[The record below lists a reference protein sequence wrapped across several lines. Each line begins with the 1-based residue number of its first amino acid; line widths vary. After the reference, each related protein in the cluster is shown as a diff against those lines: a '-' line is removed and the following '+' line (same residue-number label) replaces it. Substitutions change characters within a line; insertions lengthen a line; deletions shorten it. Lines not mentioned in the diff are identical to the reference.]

1 LESELEQAGME
12 QLPKVAQQ
20 RLRTTANAGVHPDP
34 DLLTAFRE
42 MSLKERERAQVLQH
56 LAQCEDCREVVS
68 LAMPEVGIMA
78 PSGIQGESRWLTW
91 PVLRWGALAA
101 CVVVVSTAVT
111 LHYHEPRLSVATFEN
126 QKPAMPAPVASLTP
140 GSPESNQPAQKL
152 AAKIPPSSP
161 FPSDRAFD
169 SAGKL
174 AKQRDDMQTKSVTGA
189 AVVGGLESGRLQS
202 QPSENGVGGIG
213 PKGSTDLAD
222 NQNAKTDALKSLGR
236 DIFGLEKDK
245 PSASLSGQATAPV
258 PSSPPPARSGV
269 VSAEEQARERNEN
282 LDSAAKADTETVTV
296 EAEAPVIQT
305 AQATAGSAKDESDKK
320 AKNAEQA
327 GLSGAVRHV
336 QLQSA
341 MNKAALRWTLSS
353 DGALQRSLDSGKTWQ
368 TIPVANH
375 VAFRALAANDSD
387 IWVGGAAGALYHS
400 SDAGQRWTQVKP
412 VADGKPLTAD
422 IISVEFTDPQN
433 GKVSTSSHET
443 WTTSDGGV
451 TWHQE

>member
-1 LESELEQAGME
+1 ME

-56 LAQCEDCREVVS
+56 LAQCADCREVVS
-68 LAMPEVGIMA
+68 LAMPEAGIMA
-78 PSGIQGESRWLTW
+78 PSRIQGESRWLTW

-101 CVVVVSTAVT
+101 CVIVVSTAVT

-140 GSPESNQPAQKL
+140 ESRESNQPAQKL
-152 AAKIPPSSP
+152 AAKIPPPSP

-169 SAGKL
+169 SAGKR
-174 AKQRDDMQTKSVTGA
+174 AKERDDMQTKSVTGA

-202 QPSENGVGGIG
+202 QPSENSVGGIG
-213 PKGSTDLAD
+213 QKGNMDLAD
-222 NQNAKTDALKSLGR
+222 NQRAKTDALKSLGR
-236 DIFGLEKDK
+236 DTFGLEKEK
-245 PSASLSGQATAPV
+245 PSASLAGQAAAPV
-258 PSSPPPARSGV
+258 PSSPPPAKSGA

-282 LDSAAKADTETVTV
+282 FDSAAKAATETVTV
-296 EAEAPVIQT
+296 EAEAPMIQT
-305 AQATAGSAKDESDKK
+305 AQATAGSTKDESDKK
-320 AKNAEQA
+320 AKNAKNAEQA
-327 GLSGAVRHV
+327 GLSGDVRHV

-341 MNKAALRWTLSS
+341 MNKNALRWTLSS

-375 VAFRALAANDSD
+375 VTFRALAANDSD

-400 SDAGQRWTQVKP
+400 FDAGQHWTQVKP
-412 VADGKPLTAD
+412 VADGKPLGAD
-422 IISVEFTDPQN
+422 IVSVEFTDAQN

-451 TWHQE
+451 TWHQD

>member
-1 LESELEQAGME
+1 ME

-56 LAQCEDCREVVS
+56 LAQCADCREVVS
-68 LAMPEVGIMA
+68 LAMPEAGIMA
-78 PSGIQGESRWLTW
+78 PSRIQRESRWLTW

-111 LHYHEPRLSVATFEN
+111 LHYFERRQSVATFEN

-140 GSPESNQPAQKL
+140 ESSESNQPAQKL
-152 AAKIPPSSP
+152 AAKIPPPSP

-189 AVVGGLESGRLQS
+189 AAVGGLESGRMQS
-202 QPSENGVGGIG
+202 QQLENSVGGIG
-213 PKGSTDLAD
+213 QKGSTDLAD
-222 NQNAKTDALKSLGR
+222 NRRAKTDALKSLGR
-236 DIFGLEKDK
+236 DTFGLEKDK
-245 PSASLSGQATAPV
+245 PSTSLAGPAAAPV
-258 PSSPPPARSGV
+258 PSSPPPAKSGA

-282 LDSAAKADTETVTV
+282 LDSAARAATETVTV
-296 EAEAPVIQT
+296 EAEAPMIQT
-305 AQATAGSAKDESDKK
+305 AQATAGSTKDESDKK

-327 GLSGAVRHV
+327 GLSGAMRQV

-341 MNKAALRWTLSS
+341 MNKTALRWTLSS

-387 IWVGGAAGALYHS
+387 IWVGGAAGALFHS
-400 SDAGQRWTQVKP
+400 SDAGQHWTQVKP
-412 VADGKPLTAD
+412 VPDGKPHTAD
-422 IISVEFTDPQN
+422 IISVEFTDPQH